1 MTAPRLAGLLDH
13 LPAGLSE
20 IYLHPATANSFTGSA
35 PGYRYTDEFAALT
48 APEVLAA
55 AARNRLRR
63 GGFADFAPAHRTDT
77 RSATL
82 TGAQP

>member
-35 PGYRYTDEFAALT
+35 PGYRYTEELAALT

-55 AARNRLRR
+55 VARNHWRR
-63 GGFADFAPAHRTDT
+63 GGFADFAPGS
-77 RSATL
+77 SAS
-82 TGAQP
+82 TGDAMGRAST